1 MKKWKGI
8 LWKTVSYVLVACLAS
23 VITLALA
30 LGSPNGGIMK
40 LRQIDR
46 LIESVFI
53 NEVDSTAVYDA
64 AAEGMVAA
72 TGDKW
77 SYYISASQMDAYN
90 RQKDNEY
97 IGVGITIRQRE
108 DGKGFDILQ
117 VAPNGPAHKQGIL
130 PGDILYGVEGELVAD
145 LGMEETGNRIGGKE
159 GTQVTVTVLRQ
170 EQELSFTLE
179 RRKIQVAVAT
189 GKLLSGNVGYIR
201 IENFNTGCA
210 DQTIACIEDL
220 QAQGAEK
227 LVFDVRY
234 NGGGYVTQMVKLL
247 DYILPEGELF
257 VSEDYAGNRE
267 VETSDESC
275 VKMPV
280 VVLVNESSYS
290 AAEFFAAALREYDW
304 ASVVGLPTSGKGYF
318 QSTYLLSDGSAVAL
332 SIGKY
337 YTPKGVSL
345 AEEGGL
351 IPDVTVQVDEQT
363 AAAIYSQ
370 TIDPADDPQLQAAI
384 KTLQSF

>member
-97 IGVGITIRQRE
+97 IGVGITIRQRD

-159 GTQVTVTVLRQ
+159 GTQVAVTVLRQ

-257 VSEDYAGNRE
+257 VSEDYTGERE

-275 VKMPV
+275 VKMPM

>member
-46 LIESVFI
+46 LIASVFI
-53 NEVDSTAVYDA
+53 NEVDNTAVYDA

-97 IGVGITIRQRE
+97 IGVGITIRQRD

-189 GKLLSGNVGYIR
+189 GKLLSSNVGYIR

-257 VSEDYAGNRE
+257 VSEDYTGERE

-275 VKMPV
+275 VKMPM